1 MTTTLHLLF
10 ILEHQ
15 NLPVKTQSPLVKN
28 LIIQVHS
35 AIPWKLSLKETE
47 TSSPLMQWVLI
58 SNLSLLAVK
67 LLKLLLQ
74 KAKSGPEPAK
84 NAKSYSDLCHWFYSW
99 LIMWFSAKPSGK
111 NKLYLINYQI
121 SSHVIYFFQYD
132 KGVLLL
138 KYFNCIL
145 FSINAATLLSIFA
158 KCKTIE

>member
-1 MTTTLHLLF
+1 MSIFCKWSSYSNYDRPHWLKRYFLTMILHIYSLF

-47 TSSPLMQWVLI
+47 TLSPPMQWVLI

-67 LLKLLLQ
+67 LLKLLLP

-99 LIMWFSAKPSGK
+99 LIMWFTVKPSGK
-111 NKLYLINYQI
+111 NKLNLI
-121 SSHVIYFFQYD
+121 
-132 KGVLLL
+132 K
-138 KYFNCIL
+138 IL
-145 FSINAATLLSIFA
+145 WHFS
-158 KCKTIE
+158 